1 MAMIGMMSEVRI
13 WTSTAVNH
21 GFRIFGM
28 EYSTLTK
35 SIARRALS
43 YKNDVY
49 LRIWS
54 YRFIPEIDRQRSCQ
68 VDVEYSRFTYR
79 LQM

>member
-1 MAMIGMMSEVRI
+1 MNFEFSESNI
-13 WTSTAVNH
+13 
-21 GFRIFGM
+21 
-28 EYSTLTK
+28 
-35 SIARRALS
+35 RRSRNQLQEE
-43 YKNDVY
+43 
-49 LRIWS
+49 LLPRS

>member
-1 MAMIGMMSEVRI
+1 MAMIGPRSGSGLVRRLIMNFEFSESNI
-13 WTSTAVNH
+13 
-21 GFRIFGM
+21 
-28 EYSTLTK
+28 
-35 SIARRALS
+35 RRSRNQLQEE
-43 YKNDVY
+43 
-49 LRIWS
+49 LLPRS